1 MKNMKKILLVIG
13 GGIAAYKSLD
23 LIRLLIKNGFLVKT
37 ILTKSGKEFVTPL
50 SVATISGN
58 KPHEDLFNL
67 DDESKIDH
75 IALSRWA
82 DLIVV
87 APATANFLSKLSI
100 GKADDLA
107 STVLLASNKE
117 ILLAPAMN
125 VRMWTNEATINNY
138 KTLIS
143 YGYHFVGPVKGDMAC
158 GEFGDGKM
166 SEINE
171 IFSSIKN
178 YFKNKDLFKAKKI
191 KALVT
196 AGPTREYIDPVRFI
210 TNESSGKQ
218 GYEIAKA
225 LNKSG
230 VDTTL
235 ILGPSNLSPV
245 PGLKIVNV
253 ITAKEMLDAVKINL
267 PADIAICSA
276 AVSDFKP
283 SSYSKEKIKKNTK
296 DFSTLRLDK
305 NIDIL
310 EFLGKNNVHR
320 PKFVVGFAAETNDLI
335 KNSVT
340 KLQEKRCD
348 MIVAND
354 ISKRD
359 KGFNVD
365 FNEVELIYSNGSIKK
380 ISKNKKNYIASVLAK
395 EIVNQFLSNGKNL
408 N

>member
-37 ILTKSGKEFVTPL
+37 ILTKSGKEFITPL

-191 KALVT
+191 RALVT

-210 TNESSGKQ
+210 SNESSGKQ

-245 PGLKIVNV
+245 PGLKIINV

-267 PADIAICSA
+267 PVDIAICSA

-296 DFSTLRLDK
+296 DFSTLRFDK

-320 PKFVVGFAAETNDLI
+320 PKFVVGFAAETNNLI

-365 FNEVELIYSNGSIKK
+365 FNEVELVYSNGSIKK

>member
-1 MKNMKKILLVIG
+1 MKKILLVIG

-87 APATANFLSKLSI
+87 APATANFLSKLSV

-107 STVLLASNKE
+107 STVMLASNKE

-171 IFSSIKN
+171 IFNTIKD

-191 KALVT
+191 RALVT

-245 PGLKIVNV
+245 PGLKIINV

-267 PADIAICSA
+267 PVDIAICSA

-296 DFSTLRLDK
+296 DFSTLRFDK

-320 PKFVVGFAAETNDLI
+320 PKFVVGFAAETSNLI

-359 KGFNVD
+359 IGFNVD